1 MWKDRQTIAIRRRGQ
16 VRSATDDSANRMP
29 PRRYLRRIATIAF
42 TTTTY
47 ERLPGPKPELFE
59 AG

>member
-1 MWKDRQTIAIRRRGQ
+1 
-16 VRSATDDSANRMP
+16 MP
-29 PRRYLRRIATIAF
+29 ARHNLRRIDTTAF